1 MTSAGT
7 SVKQQRWMTGLLR
20 DRSGRINLTLV
31 GTNLL
36 FILGFGFMLDH
47 FLAWGNFINM
57 GHQMAITALIAFAMT
72 AVILTKGIDLS
83 VGSALALSGIVGA
96 QAYESGVPSILALL
110 IVVLT
115 GAAVGALNGVLVTTF
130 KISPFIAT
138 FGTMAMCKGAA
149 LSLSDSKSIQ
159 VTDPV
164 MTWLG
169 SKSFGLIP
177 VSIFIVFLLLA
188 IWWLTLNRT
197 VLGRYI
203 YATGG
208 NDETTRASA
217 ISSRKIQFLAYLL
230 SGASAGLAAIL
241 LIGRVQSAQ
250 PLAGNNLQF
259 DVITAVVIGGTLL
272 SGGVGSV
279 MGTFL
284 GAILVTIIRTG
295 LSFYGAS
302 QEIIYMVTGGMILLS
317 VILYQPDILKS
328 LKVSFRKSAGVSP
341 PDSRTVHTGG
351 AATTDSRG
359 RHTLRL
365 NGIGK
370 LYSGV
375 RALQNVSFHISSGE
389 VVALVGENGA
399 GKSTLVKIMTGVIT
413 PEEGKLELDGKEIQ
427 LRSPKA
433 AREAGIGVIHQHYS
447 LIPELSVYEN
457 LFIGREETTGGVLN
471 KSEMKR
477 VARELLDEFEI
488 PLQAES
494 KISALTVGQMQLI
507 EVLKA
512 TLGNPWLIIMDEPTS
527 SLSKSESEKLY
538 ELIGKLTAK
547 GVAIFFISHKME
559 ELYKLC
565 SRAIVMRDGQH
576 VGDASLPETGEQ
588 EIIAMMVG
596 RNIDSIFPYQEA
608 IPKQVAIELE
618 GIGDGER
625 LKDATLRV
633 REGEIVVLAGLM
645 GAGRS
650 EVLNALFGIT
660 KLRQGSIRVF
670 GQKIGRPT
678 PKKMAALGLAY
689 VPEDR
694 HKSGFVPMFSVRY
707 NMSLAWLRLQHRFG
721 FVPLKEEKR
730 LTDDLIRKLNVRP
743 ADPNKHTINL
753 SGGNQQKVVLGKW
766 LAVNPK
772 ILLLDDPTR
781 GVDVGAKSEIHQL
794 IAGLKAQGVA
804 ILIVS
809 SELPEALGVADRI
822 VVMHEG
828 RSVAELA
835 HGATEKE
842 VMHYALGMHLA
853 SR

>member
-1 MTSAGT
+1 M
-7 SVKQQRWMTGLLR
+7 K
-20 DRSGRINLTLV
+20 DRSSRINITLV
-31 GTNLL
+31 GTILL
-36 FILGFGFMLDH
+36 FIVAFGIMLDS
-47 FLAWGNFINM
+47 FLALGNFINM

-72 AVILTKGIDLS
+72 AVILAKGIDLS
-83 VGSALALSGIVGA
+83 VGSALALAGIVGA
-96 QAYESGVPSILALL
+96 KAYESGMPPVAALL
-110 IVVLT
+110 IVILT
-115 GAAVGALNGVLVTTF
+115 GAAVGALNGILVTTF

-149 LSLSDSKSIQ
+149 LSLSNAKSISIA
-159 VTDPV
+159 DPV
-164 MTWLG
+164 MIWLG
-169 SKSFGLIP
+169 SKTFGSVP
-177 VSIFIVFLLLA
+177 FSIIFTLVLLA
-188 IWWLTLNRT
+188 VWWIVLNRT

-217 ISSRKIQFLAYLL
+217 ISSKGIQFLTYLL
-230 SGASAGLAAIL
+230 SGTSAGIAAIL

-250 PLAGNNLQF
+250 PLAGTNLQF

-279 MGTFL
+279 IGTMF

-302 QEIIYMVTGGMILLS
+302 QEIIYIVTGAMILLS
-317 VILYQPDILKS
+317 VILYQPNILK
-328 LKVSFRKSAGVSP
+328 
-341 PDSRTVHTGG
+341 
-351 AATTDSRG
+351 
-359 RHTLRL
+359 TLRL
-365 NGIGK
+365 SSGKSTKSSKLSAQSGSMNAQGRHSLRLRDIGK

-375 RALQNVSFHISSGE
+375 RALQKVSFEISSGE

-413 PEEGKLELDGKEIQ
+413 PEEGVLELDGQPIS
-427 LRSPKA
+427 LSTPKA

-447 LIPELSVYEN
+447 LIPELTIYEN
-457 LFIGREETTGGVLN
+457 LFIGREETTGAGVL
-471 KSEMKR
+471 KRSEMKR
-477 VARELLDEFEI
+477 IAKRLLDEFEI
-488 PLQAES
+488 PLQPES
-494 KISALTVGQMQLI
+494 KVSSLTVGQMQLI

-538 ELIGKLTAK
+538 ELIDKLKAK

-565 SRAIVMRDGQH
+565 SRAVIMRDGEH
-576 VGDASLPETGEQ
+576 VGDANLPETDEQ
-588 EIIAMMVG
+588 AIITMMVG
-596 RNIDSIFPYQEA
+596 RSIESVFPYQPA
-608 IPKQVAIELE
+608 SPKKVVLDLE

-625 LKDATLRV
+625 LKDASLQV

-650 EVLNALFGIT
+650 EVLNVLFGIT
-660 KLRQGSIRVF
+660 KLRKGSIRIF
-670 GQKIGRPT
+670 GKPVMRPM

-694 HKSGFVPMFSVRY
+694 HKSGFVPMFSIRS
-707 NMSLAWLRLQHRFG
+707 NMSLSWLRLKHRFG
-721 FVPLKEEKR
+721 FIPLKEEAE
-730 LTDDLIRKLNVRP
+730 LVDDLIKKLNVRP
-743 ADPNKHTINL
+743 ADPDKHTINL

-766 LAVNPK
+766 LATNPK

-794 IAGLKAQGVA
+794 IAGLKSQGVA
-804 ILIVS
+804 ILMVS

-822 VVMHEG
+822 IVMHEG
-828 RSVAELA
+828 RSAGELE
-835 HGATEKE
+835 HGATENQ

-853 SR
+853 GKKAE